1 MKKILIIFFFL
12 ASCGYQPLYIQNE
25 ELIFKKVSLIGDKRI
40 NRKIISIS
48 TIKKNEQY
56 NLNNEI
62 ILECKFKTWDCANI
76 YAKENLY
83 VFGYELLPI
92 NGLD

>member
-1 MKKILIIFFFL
+1 MSVVYAL
-12 ASCGYQPLYIQNE
+12 ATPPAKSAICVFRVSGEGCLDALE
-25 ELIFKKVSLIGDKRI
+25 GLFKKGPKEHGFFCVRDM
-40 NRKIISIS
+40 
-48 TIKKNEQY
+48 Y
-56 NLNNEI
+56 LNNEI

-92 NGLD
+92 NGKI